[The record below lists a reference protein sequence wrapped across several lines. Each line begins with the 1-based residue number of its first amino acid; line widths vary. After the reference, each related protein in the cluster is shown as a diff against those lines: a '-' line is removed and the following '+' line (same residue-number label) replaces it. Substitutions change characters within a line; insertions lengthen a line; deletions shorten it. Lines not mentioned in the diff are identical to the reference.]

1 MAGGNLMKIKLSCS
15 NSFELLLQEVLE
27 AKDFIISDDAD
38 LTLVERGHNLPDK
51 GISIVFNS
59 EEMDQLITFLNNI
72 FIDDPSDDKNIASLP
87 DHLLGQIG
95 DNYELVN
102 YKDIILLETEAGEI
116 YARTSLKRDY
126 RIKEKLYELED
137 MLAGD
142 GFIRI
147 NKSNIVNILHINEI
161 VPWFNGRLLLK
172 LNNNK
177 EVEVSRSYAGDFK
190 EFLGL

>member
-1 MAGGNLMKIKLSCS
+1 MKIKLSCS
-15 NSFELLLQEVLE
+15 NSFELLLQEVLV

-51 GISIVFNS
+51 GISVVFNS
-59 EEMDQLITFLNNI
+59 EEMDQLIKFLNNI

-95 DNYELVN
+95 VNYELVN

>member
-1 MAGGNLMKIKLSCS
+1 MNIKLSCS

-27 AKDFIISDDAD
+27 ARDFTISDDAEV
-38 LTLVERGHNLPDK
+38 TLVERGNNLPDS

-59 EEMDQLITFLNNI
+59 EEMDQLISFLKKI
-72 FIDDPSDDKNIASLP
+72 FIADSSNNKNTASLP
-87 DHLLGQIG
+87 DHLLGQSG

-102 YKDIILLETEAGEI
+102 YQDIILLETEAGNI
-116 YARTSLKRDY
+116 YARTTMDKDY
-126 RIKEKLYELED
+126 RIKEKLYELEN
-137 MLAGD
+137 MLTGE